1 MLQTADKASEL
12 YAKNLDKVLSELE
25 IKVLATLGNAKTGR
39 DAFDAATILNSRG
52 EFLKALSDAG
62 YNELANQHIAKYP
75 NIIDE
80 VKKDFLDMNL
90 PPVKLN
96 TANVANLKSIAQA
109 DLEMFKAIGTKA
121 MDDLRLELFRHS
133 VANRPFS
140 EMVETVKA
148 ATVGL
153 TKQARSSVTG
163 ELLRTKDG
171 KLYKRSPLAN
181 YSYTHANTAVLN
193 FNGEVIREAG
203 EALGAEKWEVVGPVD
218 DVTRDECLDAMGD
231 PVRTAKEWKDAG
243 YWGGSP
249 GGWNC
254 RHQLYPV
261 FD

>member
-1 MLQTADKASEL
+1 MLQTADNASEL

-25 IKVLATLGNAKTGR
+25 IKVLATLGNAKKGR

-52 EFLKALSDAG
+52 ELLKALSDAG

-75 NIIDE
+75 DIINE
-80 VKKDFLDMNL
+80 VRKDFLDLDL

-133 VANRPFS
+133 IASRPFS
-140 EMVETVKA
+140 EMVATIKSS
-148 ATVGL
+148 TVGL
-153 TKQARSSVTG
+153 DKKG
-163 ELLRTKDG
+163 
-171 KLYKRSPLAN
+171 SPLKN
-181 YSYTHANTAVLN
+181 YAYTHANTAVLN
-193 FNGEVIREAG
+193 FSGEVVREAG

>member
-1 MLQTADKASEL
+1 MLQTADNASEL

-25 IKVLATLGNAKTGR
+25 IKVLATIGNAKTGR
-39 DAFDAATILNSRG
+39 DAFDATTILNSRG
-52 EFLKALSDAG
+52 EFLKALSDSG

-75 NIIDE
+75 DIIDE
-80 VKKDFLDMNL
+80 VKKDFADMKL
-90 PPVKLN
+90 PPVKFN
-96 TANVANLKSIAQA
+96 TANAANLKAIAQA

-133 VANRPFS
+133 IASRPFS
-140 EMVETVKA
+140 EMVATIKA
-148 ATVGL
+148 STTGL
-153 TKQARSSVTG
+153 DKKG
-163 ELLRTKDG
+163 
-171 KLYKRSPLAN
+171 SPLAN

-218 DVTRDECLDAMGD
+218 DVTREECLDAMAD
-231 PVRTAKEWKDAG
+231 PVRTAKEWKDDG

-261 FD
+261 F